1 MDDLAA
7 SFRES
12 SPIARRSG
20 AGRRPFALRASA
32 GYLRGGRSLLSDPLA
47 PMLSRLLPRDE
58 QFFDLFNQLAEHLK
72 TTARLLDEL
81 FAQPAN
87 TTDLV
92 RQIKDVEHLAD
103 QLTHSINVRIDKSF
117 ITPIDREDIH
127 LLASRLD
134 DVIDRLDGT
143 ARRVVMLHINEVRE
157 PAKQMAHVI
166 RRAADLIAQAVV
178 AIKKPSEVSNYASQI
193 KQLEEEGDALYHE
206 AVGAL
211 FAGKPDPIEVIRWK
225 EVYETLETAIDQC
238 MGVANAVH
246 SISIKNA

>member
-1 MDDLAA
+1 
-7 SFRES
+7 
-12 SPIARRSG
+12 
-20 AGRRPFALRASA
+20 
-32 GYLRGGRSLLSDPLA
+32 
-47 PMLSRLLPRDE
+47 MLSRLIPRDE
-58 QFFDLFNQLAEHLK
+58 QFFDLFNQLAEHLR
-72 TTARLLDEL
+72 TTARLVDQL
-81 FAQPAN
+81 FADPSR
-87 TTDLV
+87 TTELV
-92 RQIKDVEHLAD
+92 AQIKDVEHLAD
-103 QLTHSINVRIDKSF
+103 VLTHSINVRIDKSF

-166 RRAADLIAQAVV
+166 VQAADLIAKAVV
-178 AIKKPSEVSNYASQI
+178 SIKRPSEVAGYATRI
-193 KQLEEEGDALYHE
+193 KQLEEEGDGLYHE

-211 FAGKPDPIEVIRWK
+211 FAGTPDAIEVIRWK

-246 SISIKNA
+246 SISIKNS

>member
-1 MDDLAA
+1 
-7 SFRES
+7 
-12 SPIARRSG
+12 
-20 AGRRPFALRASA
+20 
-32 GYLRGGRSLLSDPLA
+32 
-47 PMLSRLLPRDE
+47 MLSRLLPRDE
-58 QFFDLFNQLAEHLK
+58 QFFDLFNQLAGHLR
-72 TTARLLDEL
+72 TSAQLLDQL
-81 FAQPAN
+81 FAEPHRTA
-87 TTDLV
+87 DLV

-143 ARRVVMLHINEVRE
+143 ARRVVMLHIDEVRE

-166 RRAADLIAQAVV
+166 LKASELVGKAVM
-178 AIKKPSEVSNYASQI
+178 AIKKPSEVSHFTSQI

-211 FAGKPDPIEVIRWK
+211 FAGHPDPIEVIRWK
-225 EVYETLETAIDQC
+225 EVYETLEQAIDQC

>member
-1 MDDLAA
+1 
-7 SFRES
+7 
-12 SPIARRSG
+12 
-20 AGRRPFALRASA
+20 
-32 GYLRGGRSLLSDPLA
+32 
-47 PMLSRLLPRDE
+47 MLNRLIPRDE

-72 TTARLLDEL
+72 TAADLLNQL
-81 FAQPAN
+81 FAAPQRTAE
-87 TTDLV
+87 LV
-92 RQIKDVEHLAD
+92 KQIKDVEHQAD
-103 QLTHSINVRIDKSF
+103 VLTLSINTRIDKSF

-157 PAKQMAHVI
+157 PAKRMAGVICQAAEHIAIAVTAI
-166 RRAADLIAQAVV
+166 RR
-178 AIKKPSEVSNYASQI
+178 PSEVSAQASQI
-193 KQLEEEGDALYHE
+193 KKLEEEGDAIYHD

-211 FAGKPDPIEVIRWK
+211 FSGTPDPIEVIRWK
-225 EVYETLETAIDQC
+225 EVYETLEIAIDLC

>member
-1 MDDLAA
+1 
-7 SFRES
+7 
-12 SPIARRSG
+12 
-20 AGRRPFALRASA
+20 
-32 GYLRGGRSLLSDPLA
+32 
-47 PMLSRLLPRDE
+47 MLNRLIPRDE

-72 TTARLLDEL
+72 TAAALLGQL
-81 FAQPAN
+81 FADPGRTAEFVK
-87 TTDLV
+87 L
-92 RQIKDVEHLAD
+92 IKDVEHQAD
-103 QLTHSINVRIDKSF
+103 VLTLSINTRIDKSF

-157 PAKQMAHVI
+157 PAKQMASVI
-166 RRAADLIAQAVV
+166 CQAAEHIATAVKAIKVPALVSAQA
-178 AIKKPSEVSNYASQI
+178 AEIKK
-193 KQLEEEGDALYHE
+193 LEEEGDAIYHD

-211 FAGKPDPIEVIRWK
+211 FAGSPDPLEVIRWK
-225 EVYETLETAIDQC
+225 EVYETLEIAIDLC

>member
-1 MDDLAA
+1 
-7 SFRES
+7 
-12 SPIARRSG
+12 
-20 AGRRPFALRASA
+20 
-32 GYLRGGRSLLSDPLA
+32 
-47 PMLSRLLPRDE
+47 MLSRLIPRDE

-72 TTARLLDEL
+72 TAAGLLNQL
-81 FAQPAN
+81 FADPSRTAE
-87 TTDLV
+87 LV
-92 RQIKDVEHLAD
+92 RQIKDVEHQAD
-103 QLTHSINVRIDKSF
+103 VLTLSINTRIDKSF

-166 RRAADLIAQAVV
+166 CQAAEHIAVAVTAIKTPSQVSAQATQ
-178 AIKKPSEVSNYASQI
+178 IKK
-193 KQLEEEGDALYHE
+193 LEEEGDAIYHD

-211 FAGKPDPIEVIRWK
+211 FAGSPDPIEVIRWK
-225 EVYETLETAIDQC
+225 EVYETLEIAIDLC